1 MNQFKKCWWIVQNTS
16 RSILLILF
24 VTTTLYS
31 QSGIPER
38 PASWVNDYAGVLTIS
53 QQQSLEQQLEQ
64 LEVQTST
71 QIFVAIFPQLPEDT
85 YLEEFCVKLYEKW
98 RPGLK
103 DEQNG
108 VILAIFI
115 KDRKLR
121 IEIGYGLEDV
131 LTDLQSGRIIN
142 DDIVPFFRQNDYYAG
157 IVNGLNSIIKAVG
170 SRYEI
175 PMPYSATASES
186 GSGIGSIIFL
196 IIIIF
201 IIMMII
207 SAHRNSATTYSGK
220 GYRRHSWDG
229 PVIWKWPSGGD
240 WGKSSGG
247 SIFGGGGHSRGGG
260 GSFRGGFGGL
270 SGGGGA
276 SGSW

>member
-1 MNQFKKCWWIVQNTS
+1 MNQISKFRGNLPFHGVLLLLLLTS
-16 RSILLILF
+16 TVLLYAQLD
-24 VTTTLYS
+24 L
-31 QSGIPER
+31 PER
-38 PASWVNDYAGVLTIS
+38 PASWVSDYAGVLSAS
-53 QQQSLEQQLEQ
+53 QRQSLDQQLEQ

-71 QIFVAIFPQLPEDT
+71 QIFVAIFPQLPENT

-103 DEQNG
+103 KEQNG

-115 KDRKLR
+115 NDRILR
-121 IEIGYGLEDV
+121 IEVGYGLEDA

-142 DDIVPFFRQNDYYAG
+142 DDIAPFFKQGDYYSG

-170 SRYEI
+170 ARYEI
-175 PMPYSATASES
+175 PMPYSATGTG
-186 GSGIGSIIFL
+186 GSSIIGSIFFWM
-196 IIIIF
+196 IIIF
-201 IIMMII
+201 IVIMII
-207 SAHRNSATTYSGK
+207 SARRNSATTYFGK

-229 PVIWKWPSGGD
+229 PVVWKWPSGRSQ
-240 WGKSSGG
+240 SSGG
-247 SIFGGGGHSRGGG
+247 SILGGGGHSSGGG

>member
-1 MNQFKKCWWIVQNTS
+1 MNQFKKCWWILHNTS
-16 RSILLILF
+16 GSIWLFLLVI
-24 VTTTLYS
+24 TTVYS
-31 QSGIPER
+31 QSGIPEQ
-38 PASWVNDYAGVLTIS
+38 PASWVNDYAGVLTVS
-53 QQQSLEQQLEQ
+53 QQQSLAQQLEQ

-71 QIFVAIFPQLPEDT
+71 QIFVAIFPQLPENT

-103 DEQNG
+103 NEQNG

-115 KDRKLR
+115 NDRKLR
-121 IEIGYGLEDV
+121 IEVGYGLEDV

-142 DDIVPFFRQNDYYAG
+142 DDIVPFFKQGDYYSG

-175 PMPYSATASES
+175 PMPYSATGTDGS
-186 GSGIGSIIFL
+186 SGIGTLIFW

-201 IIMMII
+201 IVIMII
-207 SAHRNSATTYSGK
+207 SARRNSATTYSGK

-229 PVIWKWPSGGD
+229 PVVWKWPSG
-240 WGKSSGG
+240 SSGG
-247 SIFGGGGHSRGGG
+247 SIFGGGGRSSGGG

>member
-1 MNQFKKCWWIVQNTS
+1 MNRISKF
-16 RSILLILF
+16 RSNLSFHGVLLLLLLITPASIYAQLD
-24 VTTTLYS
+24 
-31 QSGIPER
+31 IPER
-38 PASWVNDYAGVLTIS
+38 PASWVSDYAGVLSAS
-53 QQQSLEQQLEQ
+53 QRQSLDQQLEQ

-71 QIFVAIFPQLPEDT
+71 QIFVALFPQLPENT

-103 DEQNG
+103 KEQNG

-115 KDRKLR
+115 NDRKLR
-121 IEIGYGLEDV
+121 IEVGYGLEDV

-142 DDIVPFFRQNDYYAG
+142 DDIGPFFKQGDYYSG

-170 SRYEI
+170 ARYEI
-175 PMPYSATASES
+175 PMPYSATKTDG
-186 GSGIGSIIFL
+186 GSGIGSIIFWS
-196 IIIIF
+196 IIILIV
-201 IIMMII
+201 IMII
-207 SAHRNSATTYSGK
+207 SAQRNSATTYSGK

-229 PVIWKWPSGGD
+229 PVVWKWQSGGSGD
-240 WGKSSGG
+240 KSSGG
-247 SIFGGGGHSRGGG
+247 SIFGGGGSSSGGG